1 MAEEMQERMEE
12 LMKIMKGIQAELD
25 RAISLA
31 DDISESTDV
40 QVLSSVEVVQFGVKS
55 AMRELPDG

>member
-12 LMKIMKGIQAELD
+12 LTEILKGIQAELD

>member
-12 LMKIMKGIQAELD
+12 LTKIMKGIQAELD

-31 DDISESTDV
+31 DDISESTEV

-55 AMRELPDG
+55 AMRELPDA